1 MEKLKSWG
9 LLEYE
14 NFDNFSQNNNNLL
27 NKNFNFVGGK

>member
-1 MEKLKSWG
+1 MKNLKSWE

-27 NKNFNFVGGK
+27 NENFNFVGGK